1 MYKYNCEVCVFNTNV
16 RQHYSRHISSK
27 RHISQSTSETVFT
40 HICDICSRKFKGQS
54 GLYHHKLKCVKKNE
68 LENQI
73 TPPAKSQDII
83 DSMNELKIMILDIK
97 ASQKP
102 THPNIINNQ
111 TNVNIILNEKF
122 TAAKNFIDMVNNI
135 QLLSVYPP
143 TITSDDYVNTIVDM
157 LKTAI
162 DKYPITERPIHCIKD
177 EDENQKIIHIRHD
190 NAWHKEKEI
199 DWTTQIHNTSLG
211 DDAPTET
218 EEKIIIHAIK
228 NMETH
233 LLNKIGI
240 LYGREAQRDY
250 SYEIGHPSNKI
261 RIIKY
266 ILEYI
271 NIDKEELMKIFN
283 ETYSIIG

>member
-1 MYKYNCEVCVFNTNV
+1 MATLKYSCEKCKFNTNV
-16 RQHYSRHISSK
+16 RQNYTYHMKSK
-27 RHISQSTSETVFT
+27 RHAENIDNDKLFSHVCV
-40 HICDICSRKFKGQS
+40 ICNKKYKSLG
-54 GLYHHKLKCVKKNE
+54 GLMKHNSKCITIPITGNNVSIEEIKNI
-68 LENQI
+68 L
-73 TPPAKSQDII
+73 
-83 DSMNELKIMILDIK
+83 LDIK

-271 NIDKEELMKIFN
+271 NIDKEELMKIIN